1 MSEFK
6 IKPATRS
13 LADRIKAHMG
23 VDDKGSLVDKDTFR
37 KIATEDGRDVDR
49 MIDDD
54 NYRAEFIAASHLAGG
69 EVAKDH
75 MLANKDCNTVSGSFE
90 IGRSVLEMS
99 YERHRRVPNRVRD
112 NETGN
117 FTVDGEKDLWGDST
131 LAFKV
136 YGARG
141 SRGELKHVRDFLQD
155 NFKSAFGS

>member
-6 IKPATRS
+6 IKPATRT
-13 LADRIKAHMG
+13 LADRIKTHMG
-23 VDDKGSLVDKDTFR
+23 VDDKGSLIDNETFR

-54 NYRAEFIAASHLAGG
+54 NYRAEFFAAGHLAGG
-69 EVAKDH
+69 ELAKEA
-75 MLANKDCNTVSGSFE
+75 MLKNKDIGTVSGTFE

-99 YERHRRVPNRVRD
+99 FEKHKRVPNRVRD

-117 FTVDGEKDLWGDST
+117 FSVDGEKDLYGDSV

-141 SRGELKHVRDFLQD
+141 SRGELKQVRDFLQD